1 MSTTEDHK
9 EKGVYELGYLILPSI
24 PEDSLSEVVTRLKSI
39 FTKANGTEIASEN
52 PFKLDLAYSMS
63 KAVGSRKY
71 VVQEAYLG
79 WMKFELEPESIPA
92 LNEEVKKVE
101 EVLRFLL
108 IKAPRE
114 TTFTFEGARKAI
126 EEAEA
131 KKAELKIEAAAETSA
146 TIEPQA

>member
-1 MSTTEDHK
+1 MSITEDHK

-24 PEDSLSEVVTRLKSI
+24 PEESLPEVVTRLKNVFI
-39 FTKANGTEIASEN
+39 KADGTEIASED

-71 VVQEAYLG
+71 VVQDAYLG
-79 WMKFELEPESIPA
+79 WMKFELEPEVIIA
-92 LNEEVKKVE
+92 VNDEVKKVE

-114 TTFTFEGARKAI
+114 TTFTFEAARKAI

-131 KKAELKIEAAAETSA
+131 KKAELKVEAPEASA